1 MSSQLQSVT
10 ISSLEKCLNESY
22 PILDLMAL
30 NVPSELLKA
39 ECLLSTK
46 FNDQWQ
52 GDQDLATIQ
61 TSSLEQYICLLVW
74 ESTFV
79 HLSQLNLVIF

>member
-1 MSSQLQSVT
+1 MKVIQ
-10 ISSLEKCLNESY
+10 Y
-22 PILDLMAL
+22 DLMAL
-30 NVPSELLKA
+30 KVPSELLKT

-61 TSSLEQYICLLVW
+61 TSSLEQYICLLVR
-74 ESTFV
+74 ESRFV
-79 HLSQLNLVIF
+79 HLSQSNLVIFLDYKKTRRLVQGHVMR